1 MTLWRKY
8 NGSLMPDQPP
18 HILVNDSVSVIAK
31 KIKENNAYFARW
43 TSNFDCNKQTGFW
56 YVINDSYLKI
66 EDYSKNTRSKIRRG
80 LKNCRVKIV
89 SLDKIKKF
97 GYECYKYAFDNYN
110 THLQPKSALEFVDDL
125 DKLDGEWEFWGVFF
139 DGKLIGYSQNRVV
152 KDYCDYSTIKFHPK
166 YLKYY
171 SSYALFFSMNN
182 YYLNEMK
189 FKYVNDGARSIFHET
204 NIQSFLIQKFRFR
217 KAYCKLHI
225 KYHPLVYIL
234 VFILSPFRL
243 LIIKSNNTLLHKI
256 GVVLM
261 QEELYKANK
270 FE

>member
-97 GYECYKYAFDNYN
+97 GYECYKWIEERHNSKIVF
-110 THLQPKSALEFVDDL
+110 KEFE
-125 DKLDGEWEFWGVFF
+125 KIIEE
-139 DGKLIGYSQNRVV
+139 
-152 KDYCDYSTIKFHPK
+152 
-166 YLKYY
+166 
-171 SSYALFFSMNN
+171 
-182 YYLNEMK
+182 
-189 FKYVNDGARSIFHET
+189 
-204 NIQSFLIQKFRFR
+204 
-217 KAYCKLHI
+217 
-225 KYHPLVYIL
+225 IL
-234 VFILSPFRL
+234 
-243 LIIKSNNTLLHKI
+243 
-256 GVVLM
+256 
-261 QEELYKANK
+261 
-270 FE
+270 